1 MSLEILS
8 QNDQQTGRN
17 LRAKLLVSKY
27 YIRFVC
33 LFFLF
38 GFYFFSASRIE
49 VQVRGMRLNQVL
61 WTMLFFPRHVNQLY
75 NIGGQHKLSRQPVT
89 FLSPAVGNSSQWLLC
104 HRASTHD
111 WAVKTF
117 HERCDN
123 KNHTVTI
130 IKKGQYVFGGYTD
143 IAWGK

>member
-1 MSLEILS
+1 MSINSTILAG
-8 QNDQQTGRN
+8 NINFLGN
-17 LRAKLLVSKY
+17 LS
-27 YIRFVC
+27 
-33 LFFLF
+33 
-38 GFYFFSASRIE
+38 
-49 VQVRGMRLNQVL
+49 
-61 WTMLFFPRHVNQLY
+61 H
-75 NIGGQHKLSRQPVT
+75 

-123 KNHTVTI
+123 KYHTMTI